1 MSSQALP
8 RNPADQDSTICN
20 LGEVQSEFFK
30 DRALIVVSNRGPV
43 TFHPVEGAKDEDSDE
58 DELTY
63 EYGEGGLVTALTGLC
78 HYTEVTWIASAQTG
92 ADRAWEQGVVPMN
105 GSEIHIKFVKPEPS
119 AYEGYYSVIA
129 NPLLWFLQH
138 SMWDV
143 PRAPVINQATWHA
156 WEQGYVEV
164 NRHFAQAIAEVVR
177 GMDAP
182 PLVMLQDYHLYLTAK
197 FLREELGE
205 ECEATIMHF
214 IHIPWPGPEYWRILP
229 PTMRGAILEGLC
241 GADILGLQTQ
251 QDKMNFLRT
260 CRALLPQAEARFKRA
275 RVWYNNHTTHVRYF
289 PISIDVDSLLETA
302 KSEAVA
308 AARERLEN
316 VIGDNQ
322 LILRIERIEPSKNVV
337 RGFHAFEE
345 LLELHPMHRG
355 NVKFLALL
363 VPSRLGMD
371 EYENYLEEIMAAAG
385 HINANYGA
393 SDWEPIRILIG
404 HNYQRGV
411 AAMQLYDV
419 LLVNAIADGMNLVA
433 KEGPMVNEKDG
444 VLILSERTGAREQ
457 LESGALVISP
467 CDIYATAEALH
478 QALTTPEE
486 ERQPNAEHLRWLIE
500 REDISVWLCRQL
512 KTVIELN
519 L

>member
-1 MSSQALP
+1 MSQGLP
-8 RNPADQDSTICN
+8 RNPAEQNSAICC
-20 LGEVQSEFFK
+20 LEEVQSEFFK
-30 DRALIVVSNRGPV
+30 GRDLIVVSNRGPV
-43 TFHPVEGAKDEDSDE
+43 TFVPAEGEDAAE
-58 DELTY
+58 DDLTY

-78 HYTEVTWIASAQTG
+78 HYTEVTWIASAQTD
-92 ADRAWEQGVVPMN
+92 ADRAWGEGVVPMN
-105 GSEIHIKFVKPEPS
+105 GSEIRIKFVKPEPS
-119 AYEGYYSVIA
+119 AYTGYYSVIS

-156 WEQGYVEV
+156 WEQGYVAV
-164 NRHFAQAIAEVVR
+164 NRRFAQAIAEVAR
-177 GMDAP
+177 EMDTP
-182 PLVMLQDYHLYLTAK
+182 PLVMLQDYHLYLTAQ
-197 FLREELGE
+197 FLREELGAG
-205 ECEATIMHF
+205 CKATIMHF
-214 IHIPWPGPEYWRILP
+214 VHIPWPGPEYWRILP

-260 CRALLPQAEARFKRA
+260 CRALLPQADVRFKRA
-275 RVWYNNHTTHVRYF
+275 RVWYKNHATHVRYY
-289 PISIDVDSLLETA
+289 PISIDVASLLETA

-308 AARERLEN
+308 TYREHIEGI
-316 VIGDNQ
+316 IGNNQ

-337 RGFHAFEE
+337 RGFQAFEE

-371 EYENYLEEIMAAAG
+371 EYESYLEEIMAVAG
-385 HINANYGA
+385 RINATYGVG
-393 SDWEPIRILIG
+393 DWEPIRILIG
-404 HNYQRGV
+404 HNYDRGV

-478 QALTTPEE
+478 QALTTPQE
-486 ERQPNAEHLRWLIE
+486 ERQPTAEHLRWLIA

-512 KTVIELN
+512 KTVIDLN

>member
-1 MSSQALP
+1 MSQALP
-8 RNPADQDSTICN
+8 RNPAEQDSAICN
-20 LGEVQSEFFK
+20 LEEVQSEFFEN
-30 DRALIVVSNRGPV
+30 RALIVVSNRGPV
-43 TFHPVEGAKDEDSDE
+43 TFHPAAGEDADE

-63 EYGEGGLVTALTGLC
+63 EYGKGGLVTALTGLC
-78 HYTEVTWIASAQTG
+78 HYADVTWIAT
-92 ADRAWEQGVVPMN
+92 ADTEADLTWKQGTVPMD
-105 GSEIHIKFVKPEPS
+105 GDEIHIKFVKAEPT
-119 AYEGYYSVIA
+119 AYDRYYSVIA

-143 PRAPVINQATWHA
+143 PRAPVINQKTWQA

-164 NRHFAQAIAEVVR
+164 NRRFAETIAEVVR
-177 GMDAP
+177 EMDTP

-197 FLREELGE
+197 FLREELGG
-205 ECEATIMHF
+205 ECEVTIMHF
-214 IHIPWPGPEYWRILP
+214 VHIPWPGPEYWRILP
-229 PTMRGAILEGLC
+229 PTMRTAILEGLC
-241 GADILGLQTQ
+241 SVDILGLQTR

-260 CRALLPQAEARFKRA
+260 CRSLLPQAEARFKRA
-275 RVWYNNHTTHVRYF
+275 RVWYENHATHVRYF
-289 PISIDVDSLLETA
+289 PISIDVESLLETA

-308 AARERLEN
+308 AERKRLESL
-316 VIGDNQ
+316 IGDNQ

-337 RGFHAFEE
+337 RGFQAFEE
-345 LLELHPMHRG
+345 LLELHPTHRG

-363 VPSRLGMD
+363 VPSRLGVD
-371 EYENYLEEIMAAAG
+371 EYENYLEEIMAVAG
-385 HINANYGA
+385 HINANYGTR
-393 SDWEPIRILIG
+393 DWEPIRILIG

-478 QALTTPEE
+478 QALTTPKED
-486 ERQPNAEHLRWLIE
+486 RHPDAEHLRWLIE

-512 KTVIELN
+512 KTVIDLN